1 MKKINILIFITFL
14 GFCLSPSEEGIVSI
28 SDNTTPT
35 LIISEEDYP
44 KVLTDCLNNEK
55 GYDIITPFDI
65 NDLKTTISQLS
76 NSKEEQ
82 LRLDEDIDYCIS
94 KYNLWVELDSE
105 NPEELAKI
113 FDENLDLAKCLR
125 EKGLKISDPTQDMPK
140 LDLSALVESKEEI
153 EPLLEECGIYNGK
166 SEKYKPN
173 FNWVFITYTGL
184 FSNRRF
190 NKSSFYSRF
199 DFSNNLSDRHNY
211 SR

>member
-55 GYDIITPFDI
+55 GYDITTPFDI

-76 NSKEEQ
+76 KSKEEQ

-113 FDENLDLAKCLR
+113 YEENLELAKCLR
-125 EKGLKISDPTQDMPK
+125 EKGLNVPDPSQQEPK
-140 LDLSALVESKEEI
+140 VDLSGLKESKDDI
-153 EPLLEECGIYNGK
+153 MPLLQECGWQK
-166 SEKYKPN
+166 
-173 FNWVFITYTGL
+173 
-184 FSNRRF
+184 
-190 NKSSFYSRF
+190 
-199 DFSNNLSDRHNY
+199 
-211 SR
+211 

>member
-28 SDNTTPT
+28 SDNTAPT

-55 GYDIITPFDI
+55 GYDITTPFDI

-76 NSKEEQ
+76 KSKEEQ

-113 FDENLDLAKCLR
+113 YDENLELAKCLR
-125 EKGLKISDPTQDMPK
+125 EKGLNVPDPSQQEPK
-140 LDLSALVESKEEI
+140 VDLSGLKESKDDI
-153 EPLLEECGIYNGK
+153 MPLLQECGWQK
-166 SEKYKPN
+166 
-173 FNWVFITYTGL
+173 
-184 FSNRRF
+184 
-190 NKSSFYSRF
+190 
-199 DFSNNLSDRHNY
+199 
-211 SR
+211 